1 MDEDGI
7 LVLGIGNLLWAD
19 EGFGVRAV
27 QALHQEW
34 RFPQRVT
41 LMDGGTQGLGL
52 LPHVQ
57 AASRLIVFDA
67 IDCGLPPATL
77 KVLTCKEVPR
87 FLGARKLSLHQTGFQ
102 EILALAEL
110 AGELPEEIIVIG
122 VQPVCLDDYGGGLHP
137 AVQALLPTALEIA
150 VGNLMRW
157 GCEPERRSAHD
168 AAESGAAGAERVEA
182 SCASFANAVFS
193 HPRHA

>member
-1 MDEDGI
+1 MDEENI

-27 QALHQEW
+27 QALDREW
-34 RFPQRVT
+34 RFPSLVT
-41 LMDGGTQGLGL
+41 VVDGGTLGLAL

-57 AASRLIVFDA
+57 AARRLIVFDA

-77 KVLTCKEVPR
+77 KVLTCKDVPR
-87 FLGARKLSLHQTGFQ
+87 TLGPKRLSLHQTGFQ
-102 EILALAEL
+102 DILAYAEF
-110 AGELPEEIIVIG
+110 AGGLPEEVVVIG

-137 AVQALLPTALEIA
+137 AVQARMPEAIELA

-157 GCEPERRSAHD
+157 GCEPMRRDKDELRAMGPD
-168 AAESGAAGAERVEA
+168 GMRDPA
-182 SCASFANAVFS
+182 CASSANTVCSF
-193 HPRHA
+193 PL